1 MESLETGA
9 CSRDV
14 RASFNE
20 EQREVSKSNCRKEL
34 LLGAMPIETQGGSSL
49 FIHLKA
55 QSMQQHG
62 WT

>member
-1 MESLETGA
+1 M
-9 CSRDV
+9 